1 MRILLNLLIV
11 EDELTTRE
19 GLYNMIDWGALGIQV
34 CGQASNGLEALT
46 MINTGSVDLLLSDIR
61 MPIMDGLQLL
71 TEIHNKQ
78 LDIPS
83 VLLTGYSDFE
93 YAQRALRLGAL
104 DYILKPCPPREI
116 ASVFEQ
122 VVLKVLNKRQN
133 EHDWNGLQYQL
144 NENNSIVK
152 SQTLLEWLHQPKRA
166 NENRSE
172 QARRLGMSISDQHA
186 IVIAI
191 QPDGKPLQELNYNR
205 TDLQLIQ
212 FATTNIVQ
220 ETLEQCLRQPVEV
233 IKDQN
238 GIAAICSGTYELII
252 EKLTDGLSQLQRN
265 LERYLKIT
273 VSIGI
278 SRSKTSLDQLA
289 EAYKEANTALQLRFY
304 RGLSGIYFY
313 TEAEAI
319 QLELPSVQ
327 VETERVKLEPMIID
341 HLRSGLYAEALNLTE
356 QWLDFFHA
364 EHAQTRTEIN
374 LQTISLMARLM
385 QLGKEQELAVSGW
398 SDNLIEMADQVQRV
412 ETLED
417 LSGLVFKSIQ
427 QFVELRN
434 PHKTPRRKVQ
444 QAVEM
449 IAQDYNSAALSLAG
463 VAKELFVSSTYLST
477 LFKQELG
484 INFLDYVHQYRIE
497 KAKAYLQAGTHK
509 IQTIAREVGYF
520 DEAHFTRTFKKW
532 TGLSPSQY
540 KKEALDPVKS
550 PT

>member
-1 MRILLNLLIV
+1 MLIV

-19 GLYNMIDWGALGIQV
+19 GLHTMIDWRSLGIQV
-34 CGQASNGLEALT
+34 CGQASNGLDALEI
-46 MINTGSVDLLLSDIR
+46 INSGGVDLLLSDIR

-71 TEIHNKQ
+71 TEIHNRHI
-78 LDIPS
+78 DIPS

-104 DYILKPCPPREI
+104 DYIIKPCPPREI

-122 VVLKVLNKRQN
+122 VVIKILDKRKQ

-144 NENNSIVK
+144 KENIPIVK
-152 SQTLLEWLHQPKRA
+152 SQTLLEWLHYPKRT

-172 QARRLGMSISDQHA
+172 QVRKLGMSISGQH
-186 IVIAI
+186 IIMIAI
-191 QPDGKPLQELNYNR
+191 QPDGKPLNELNYSR

-220 ETLEQCLRQPVEV
+220 ETLEQSIRQPVEV
-233 IKDQN
+233 IKDQD
-238 GIAAICSGTYELII
+238 GIAAICSGTLDLLMDKII
-252 EKLTDGLSQLQRN
+252 TGLSQLQCN
-265 LERYLKIT
+265 LEKYLKIT

-278 SRSKTSLDQLA
+278 SSSKASIDSLA
-289 EAYKEANTALQLRFY
+289 EAYMEANSALQLRFY
-304 RGLSGIYFY
+304 RGLGGIYFY
-313 TEAEAI
+313 TESETV
-319 QLELPSVQ
+319 QLDPPPPAQ
-327 VETERVKLEPMIID
+327 TEPERIRLEPMIID

-356 QWLDFFHA
+356 QWIDYFHA
-364 EHAQTRTEIN
+364 EHAHSRTEIN
-374 LQTISLMARLM
+374 LQTISLIAQLM
-385 QLGKEQELAVSGW
+385 QLGKEQELAESGW
-398 SDNLIEMADQVQRV
+398 SDSLVAMADQVHRV
-412 ETLED
+412 ETFEE
-417 LSGLVFKSIQ
+417 LSGLVYKSIQ
-427 QFVELRN
+427 QLVELRN

-444 QAVEM
+444 QAVER
-449 IAQDYNSAALSLAG
+449 IAQDYNSPALSLAG

-484 INFLDYVHQYRIE
+484 INFLDYIHQYRIE
-497 KAKAYLQAGTHK
+497 RAKALLQSGAHK

-540 KKEALDPVKS
+540 KKGALDPK
-550 PT
+550 